1 MSSSDA
7 SRASGRRPEAGNA
20 SRRRRSSR
28 SLESRNR
35 EDGRSDGNPREGRGS
50 YRSSEDAYCKA
61 ADSSRYSSREAEE
74 ARAERYRPHSSRRPL
89 GRMRGW
95 MEGDGSS
102 NTSSNTS
109 SSSANIYGG
118 STKSSSSRGGG
129 SGTLERDGHTR
140 ELRDTRRENHMRSR
154 SRERQRE
161 GGPPSRGSGSSRQR
175 SRSRSRHRVE
185 GKDSSSRVGEEDCR
199 RLPSRADR
207 RGEGDHRTCRQS
219 PSRLSSSKSKDRSG
233 EKEEMRCQTS
243 SSAVRDTDDGAGDS
257 ARGSR
262 LPKRVLEEPAED
274 RELAAASSKASRKV
288 SEERSASPSNSS
300 DKISRLERFRA
311 LKRQKQQPEGGTSG
325 KGTSFSSGSSSSS
338 NAFNDWL
345 PAAPNVKFAVGS
357 SGSSSRGTGGSHNGT
372 KGEGAAGATPAR
384 NGVASKAAAA
394 AAIAA
399 AQAVASAAA
408 AAAAT
413 AAASAAAVAA
423 PEERRQQQQSQQ
435 QQEASESKRLSA
447 GEAQQAA
454 ASVGSV
460 DTPALAVEGEDAAA
474 AMGTATAA
482 AEGVEESV
490 MKPPKPMSRNR
501 LKKHQQALLLKQLQQ
516 KTTTAAPEAKED
528 TDLLDAFMSAL
539 ESEAKE
545 ELSAAKAE
553 DEGQVEALECI
564 SSRAAE
570 PPRLQSIS
578 LEEISR
584 WQEVEANYLPP
595 AAVAKAAGANAAVA
609 PASTT
614 EAATPPAAEG
624 VKGEGEQQESLVA
637 MESEETQA
645 AAAACVSSDSPR
657 VKQELEAD
665 AAAPSASVGAARQ
678 TASAGKTAAAQSAAT
693 DEGEG
698 GVKAEGEA
706 SEASTAT
713 ALSLAGGE
721 GPNDEDEKYHELFL
735 ETLRKGRQKQL
746 PRERGTKGGGGKEDK
761 AEASSKD
768 ADVEEEEVLLYSDH
782 EEEEEEAA
790 AAAQEAAAA
799 AEAAAALEQNT
810 AGEDN
815 DTQAKEQLAN
825 LSYFDLVKRVGL
837 KKELP
842 LVDHAS
848 CKFPPIKK
856 NLYVQVKE
864 LTDLKDHEVE
874 ALRKTN
880 GNIKVRGK
888 QCPRPVSAFHQCGL
902 PEKVL
907 RHLEMRGFEKP
918 FPVQSQCMPILMC
931 GRDLIAVA
939 ETGSGKT
946 LAYTLPLVRHVLS
959 VKRQYKD
966 YLAKQKEEKLQQQQQ
981 QELVD
986 AAADGDANR
995 VTSTPDSAAAA
1006 AESKGKP
1013 RGRQNAQDGDD
1024 QDRDRFR
1031 KNEKGERMLIY
1042 GNFKEGMIGLVI
1054 APTRELSLQ
1063 ISKEVSRLCKLVD
1076 LNVASLYGGAGI
1088 GGQLGQIRRGV
1099 DVVVGTPGRLID
1111 VLTLNSCK
1119 FTSLK
1124 RVTFVVLDEA
1134 DRMFDYGFE
1143 PQISSI
1149 LRSTRLDRQTC
1160 LFSATFPSHIESLAR
1175 RILYKPI
1182 EVVVGEKGRTAA
1194 KVQQYVEVMDEERKF
1209 YRLLQLLG
1217 DWQDYGSIIIFV
1229 NKQIEAD
1236 ELFAELLKYGYQ
1248 ALVLHGGQ
1256 DQTDREFTIQEFKD
1270 GTKTLL
1276 IATSVAARGLDVPS
1290 VVLVIN
1296 YCCPS
1301 HIEDYVHRIGRTG
1314 RAGNIGVSYTFI
1326 TPQEAD
1332 KAEELEGALIQSG
1345 QTVPPALAALSSEF
1359 RVQCNMGLAQ
1369 RKKRGGF
1376 GGKGFTF
1383 SVTERSRQQQQM
1395 QQAKKELSGAN
1406 DFDEVEE
1413 VELLLQRDDFAPPP
1427 NVPQTPLALTNT
1439 MSTMDAAMAA
1449 AAAAAA
1455 ARGGGA
1461 GTSSGSLQ
1469 SAVEAAAAKAALL
1482 AKHQLVGTDSV
1493 MQPRSSTEAVAR
1505 VKLVAKIL
1513 KLQDTELAKRPP
1525 PTPPPAPPG
1534 LPPPGSEKTK
1544 LTIDQQVELMLQQAL
1559 KGLPEA
1565 DRGQYKEKLRDAY
1578 KKHLSPRPKVQ
1589 QKVAPGMQLAL
1600 ASSVTG
1606 QAIPTEKDPFIE
1618 AAAEALSILKQ
1629 GTTASSTQLQA
1640 ALDKIKAFSDS
1651 GELAAAISSVS
1662 APSNPTLGKVPGLS
1676 EKGFVCPETG
1686 NFVDELEINDYP
1698 QVARYKLTQKE
1709 LMSRIMEETG
1719 AVLYVKGQHVEP
1731 ALKHRTQLAPGVKFL
1746 HVEIIAPTPI
1756 QVQRAR
1762 HAVYELVES
1771 IALKSLNLTAT
1782 QRQSVGRYSVV

>member
-7 SRASGRRPEAGNA
+7 SRASGRRSEAGNA

-74 ARAERYRPHSSRRPL
+74 ARAE
-89 GRMRGW
+89 
-95 MEGDGSS
+95 
-102 NTSSNTS
+102 
-109 SSSANIYGG
+109 
-118 STKSSSSRGGG
+118 
-129 SGTLERDGHTR
+129 
-140 ELRDTRRENHMRSR
+140 
-154 SRERQRE
+154 
-161 GGPPSRGSGSSRQR
+161 
-175 SRSRSRHRVE
+175 
-185 GKDSSSRVGEEDCR
+185 R

-274 RELAAASSKASRKV
+274 RELAAASSKAS
-288 SEERSASPSNSS
+288 
-300 DKISRLERFRA
+300 
-311 LKRQKQQPEGGTSG
+311 Q
-325 KGTSFSSGSSSSS
+325 
-338 NAFNDWL
+338 
-345 PAAPNVKFAVGS
+345 
-357 SGSSSRGTGGSHNGT
+357 
-372 KGEGAAGATPAR
+372 
-384 NGVASKAAAA
+384 
-394 AAIAA
+394 
-399 AQAVASAAA
+399 
-408 AAAAT
+408 
-413 AAASAAAVAA
+413 
-423 PEERRQQQQSQQ
+423 
-435 QQEASESKRLSA
+435 
-447 GEAQQAA
+447 
-454 ASVGSV
+454 
-460 DTPALAVEGEDAAA
+460 
-474 AMGTATAA
+474 
-482 AEGVEESV
+482 
-490 MKPPKPMSRNR
+490 
-501 LKKHQQALLLKQLQQ
+501 
-516 KTTTAAPEAKED
+516 AKED

-545 ELSAAKAE
+545 EVAKAE

-595 AAVAKAAGANAAVA
+595 AAVAKAAGANAAVP

-637 MESEETQA
+637 IESEETQA
-645 AAAACVSSDSPR
+645 AAAACLSPDSPR

-735 ETLRKGRQKQL
+735 ETLRK
-746 PRERGTKGGGGKEDK
+746 
-761 AEASSKD
+761 
-768 ADVEEEEVLLYSDH
+768 
-782 EEEEEEAA
+782 
-790 AAAQEAAAA
+790 
-799 AEAAAALEQNT
+799 EQNT

-966 YLAKQKEEKLQQQQQ
+966 YLAKQKEEKLQQQQ

-1236 ELFAELLKYGYQ
+1236 ELFAELLKGG
-1248 ALVLHGGQ
+1248 VLM
-1256 DQTDREFTIQEFKD
+1256 
-1270 GTKTLL
+1270 
-1276 IATSVAARGLDVPS
+1276 PS
-1290 VVLVIN
+1290 
-1296 YCCPS
+1296 
-1301 HIEDYVHRIGRTG
+1301 
-1314 RAGNIGVSYTFI
+1314 
-1326 TPQEAD
+1326 
-1332 KAEELEGALIQSG
+1332 
-1345 QTVPPALAALSSEF
+1345 
-1359 RVQCNMGLAQ
+1359 
-1369 RKKRGGF
+1369 
-1376 GGKGFTF
+1376 
-1383 SVTERSRQQQQM
+1383 
-1395 QQAKKELSGAN
+1395 
-1406 DFDEVEE
+1406 
-1413 VELLLQRDDFAPPP
+1413 
-1427 NVPQTPLALTNT
+1427 
-1439 MSTMDAAMAA
+1439 
-1449 AAAAAA
+1449 
-1455 ARGGGA
+1455 
-1461 GTSSGSLQ
+1461 
-1469 SAVEAAAAKAALL
+1469 
-1482 AKHQLVGTDSV
+1482 
-1493 MQPRSSTEAVAR
+1493 
-1505 VKLVAKIL
+1505 KLCV
-1513 KLQDTELAKRPP
+1513 
-1525 PTPPPAPPG
+1525 
-1534 LPPPGSEKTK
+1534 
-1544 LTIDQQVELMLQQAL
+1544 
-1559 KGLPEA
+1559 
-1565 DRGQYKEKLRDAY
+1565 
-1578 KKHLSPRPKVQ
+1578 
-1589 QKVAPGMQLAL
+1589 
-1600 ASSVTG
+1600 
-1606 QAIPTEKDPFIE
+1606 
-1618 AAAEALSILKQ
+1618 
-1629 GTTASSTQLQA
+1629 
-1640 ALDKIKAFSDS
+1640 
-1651 GELAAAISSVS
+1651 
-1662 APSNPTLGKVPGLS
+1662 
-1676 EKGFVCPETG
+1676 
-1686 NFVDELEINDYP
+1686 
-1698 QVARYKLTQKE
+1698 
-1709 LMSRIMEETG
+1709 
-1719 AVLYVKGQHVEP
+1719 
-1731 ALKHRTQLAPGVKFL
+1731 
-1746 HVEIIAPTPI
+1746 
-1756 QVQRAR
+1756 
-1762 HAVYELVES
+1762 
-1771 IALKSLNLTAT
+1771 
-1782 QRQSVGRYSVV
+1782 